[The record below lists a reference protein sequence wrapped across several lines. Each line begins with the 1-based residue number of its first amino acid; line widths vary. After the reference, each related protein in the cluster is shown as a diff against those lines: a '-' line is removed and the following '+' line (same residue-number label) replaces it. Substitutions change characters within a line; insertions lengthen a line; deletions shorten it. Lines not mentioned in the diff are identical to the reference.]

1 MSIRCDRVCLRD
13 GARDVLRALSLD
25 VPLGSPLVIVG
36 PSGAGKSV
44 LFRVLAGQLR
54 PHAGRLQ
61 IHGRE
66 VVLNGLRTSQVA
78 LIHAC
83 STNYPDFSVWGNI
96 AVPFRLAQ
104 ARLVEEQVIL
114 LAHEVG
120 LGTCLD
126 LMPAELSPLGQRRL
140 ALARAM
146 ATRPALLLIDDPLAG
161 LSETEAALFLDD
173 LPGICAAAW
182 QHGIATVVGC
192 RSSQVALAFGGPT
205 AVMAQGRLQQQ
216 EAQAIDVLL
225 RPVSLNVARV
235 FGDPPI
241 NLLRGVL
248 HQHTVMIEHGPAV
261 PLIEP
266 LKVEDPNVLVGIR
279 PEDMRLQG
287 GLGDLS
293 LQVRVEQVLCSVN
306 GTRLACRGRA
316 GPVTVSLPSVFRPSP
331 GETVTLYVDPG
342 ALYLFDGAG
351 ALVQQPERSVERA
364 NRAMHEAESSDEMP
378 VDQATTIFAW
388 R

>member
-13 GARDVLRALSLD
+13 GGRDVLRALSLD

-36 PSGAGKSV
+36 PAGAGKSV

-66 VVLNGLRTSQVA
+66 VVLNGLRTTQVA
-78 LIHAC
+78 LVHAR
-83 STNYPDFSVWGNI
+83 SANYPDFSVWGNI

-104 ARLVEEQVIL
+104 TRLVEEQVIR

-120 LGTCLD
+120 LGSCLD

-146 ATRPALLLIDDPLAG
+146 ATRPALLLLDDPLEG
-161 LSETEAALFLDD
+161 LSDTEAAFFLDD

-182 QHGIATVVGC
+182 QQGIATVVGC

-216 EAQAIDVLL
+216 EAQAIDVLM

-293 LQVRVEQVLCSVN
+293 LQVRVEQVLCCVN
-306 GTRLACRGRA
+306 GTRLVCRGRT
-316 GPVTVSLPSVFRPSP
+316 GPITVSLLSVFRPSP

-364 NRAMHEAESSDEMP
+364 NRRRHECELSDEMP
-378 VDQATTIFAW
+378 AEQATTIFAW

>member
-1 MSIRCDRVCLRD
+1 MTIRCDRVCLRD
-13 GARDVLRALSLD
+13 GGRDVLRALSLD

-36 PSGAGKSV
+36 PAGAGKSV

-66 VVLNGLRTSQVA
+66 VVLNGMRTTQVA
-78 LIHAC
+78 LIHAR
-83 STNYPDFSVWGNI
+83 STNYPNFSIWGNI
-96 AVPFRLAQ
+96 AVPFRLAH
-104 ARLVEEQVIL
+104 ARQVEEQVIM

-120 LGTCLD
+120 LGQCLD
-126 LMPAELSPLGQRRL
+126 LMPDELSPLGQRRL

-146 ATRPALLLIDDPLAG
+146 ATRPALLLLDDPLAG
-161 LSETEAALFLDD
+161 LSDSEAALFLDD

-216 EAQAIDVLL
+216 EAHAIDVLM

-248 HQHTVMIEHGPAV
+248 QQHTVMIEHGPGV
-261 PLIEP
+261 PLIAP
-266 LKVEDPNVLVGIR
+266 LMVEDPNVLVGIR

-287 GLGDLS
+287 GLGDLC
-293 LQVRVEQVLCSVN
+293 LQARVEQVWCSVK
-306 GTRLACRGRA
+306 GTRLACRGRT
-316 GPVTVSLPSVFRPSP
+316 GPLTVSLPSVFRPSP

-351 ALVQQPERSVERA
+351 ALVQQPERAMERA
-364 NRAMHEAESSDEMP
+364 SRVAHREDLDDEIP
-378 VDQATTIFAW
+378 PDQATTIFAL